1 MNVIQVKAWQHGL
14 LDYREHASPRFFHF
28 NTLIRRTED
37 GDTSDLDRGP
47 YTVHSNSSP
56 LTTVVSEKRFDMNSF

>member
-14 LDYREHASPRFFHF
+14 LDYREQSSPRFINFISQ
-28 NTLIRRTED
+28 IRRTED
-37 GDTSDLDRGP
+37 GDTSDLARGP

-56 LTTVVSEKRFDMNSF
+56 FTAAVSDKRFAMNSF

>member
-37 GDTSDLDRGP
+37 GDRGP

-56 LTTVVSEKRFDMNSF
+56 LTTVVSEKRFAMNSF